1 VITPFGSDPIDS
13 KLTEGTVLYVSRL
26 LHTMDR
32 TAYETALQL
41 ARVEAH
47 RQVAVEAAEATRK
60 DRENQ
65 RGIARVAAATMTPE
79 DMAAIHKVATER
91 RCSGI
96 EAAVIVGA
104 QRAAQADEQ

>member
-1 VITPFGSDPIDS
+1 VIAPFGTDEIDRS
-13 KLTEGTVLYVSRL
+13 IPEATVLYVSRL

-47 RQVAVEAAEATRK
+47 RRVAAEAAEATRQ

-65 RGIARVAAATMTPE
+65 RGIARTAPTMGAE
-79 DMAAIHKVATER
+79 DAAAIHRIVTER

-96 EAAVIVGA
+96 EAAVLLGQ
-104 QRAAQADEQ
+104 QREAAKADEQ

>member
-1 VITPFGSDPIDS
+1 VITPFGHDEIDRNIP
-13 KLTEGTVLYVSRL
+13 EATVLYVSRL
-26 LHTMDR
+26 RHTMDR

-47 RQVAVEAAEATRK
+47 RQVAVDAAEAARQ

-65 RGIARVAAATMTPE
+65 RGIARTAPTMTPE
-79 DMAAIHKVATER
+79 DMADIQRMMVLH

-96 EAAVIVGA
+96 EAAARVGA
-104 QRAAQADEQ
+104 ARAAAKAEQA